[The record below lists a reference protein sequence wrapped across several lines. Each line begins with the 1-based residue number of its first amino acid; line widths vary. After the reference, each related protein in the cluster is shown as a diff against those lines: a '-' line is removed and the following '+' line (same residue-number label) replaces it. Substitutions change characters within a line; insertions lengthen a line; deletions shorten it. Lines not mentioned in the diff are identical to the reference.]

1 MPKSIDEI
9 LKDPQLNEILDRLE
23 TNKKSKKI
31 SNVDPDIKKFIEIVE
46 WVKENGHEPVAAEYG
61 SNERKLYSRLKGI
74 KKRHSDDELA
84 EYDPEHLLIKEAI
97 PEYKTL
103 KDKIDLNK
111 KYDTLDDILNDDFG
125 IFDEL
130 EIDKDLENK
139 LHDTSK
145 LKRKITVSTSNRA
158 RPKKMANFAPY
169 ERMFKK
175 IQADLASGRRKLVR
189 FKNYEIEEDRFYVLR
204 GQLIYID
211 AIGDTFDANNN
222 DRYKKKDARVHIIYE
237 NGTESM
243 PLRNGLAASLYGSS
257 KESNVKGMMVTD
269 RLDSEVEI
277 KNDDIVTGYI
287 YVLKSLSNNS
297 QISSI
302 KNLYKIGFT
311 TGSIEKRI
319 ANAENESTYL
329 YAPVKEVMQFKV
341 INLKAESLETAI
353 HHALA
358 QYQLDVDILGPNG
371 RKIKPKEW
379 FVVDLDTISEIVNE
393 IVAKLQIG

>member
-9 LKDPQLNEILDRLE
+9 LNDPQLNEILDRLE
-23 TNKKSKKI
+23 TSKKSKKVL
-31 SNVDPDIKKFIEIVE
+31 NVDIDIKKFMEIVE

-74 KKRHSDDELA
+74 KKRHSNEELA
-84 EYDPEHLLIKEAI
+84 EYDPEHLLIKEVA

-111 KYDTLDDILNDDFG
+111 KYNTLDDILNDDFG
-125 IFDEL
+125 IFDKL

-158 RPKKMANFAPY
+158 KPKKINNFVPY
-169 ERMFKK
+169 EKMFKE
-175 IQADLASGRRKLVR
+175 IQADLASGRRKQVE
-189 FKNYEIEEDRFYVLR
+189 FNNYNIQEGRFYVLR
-204 GQLIYID
+204 GQLIYIE
-211 AIGDTFDANNN
+211 AIGDKFISNVKD
-222 DRYKKKDARVHIIYE
+222 KSKQQDARVHVIYE

-243 PLRNGLAASLYGSS
+243 PRFNGLAASLYGSKS
-257 KESNVKGMMVTD
+257 RNENKGKMISD
-269 RLDSEVEI
+269 RLDIDLEL
-277 KNDDIVTGYI
+277 KNDDIVAGYI

-311 TGSIEKRI
+311 TGSVEKRI

-329 YAPVKEVMQFKV
+329 YAPVKEVMRFKV
-341 INLKAESLETAI
+341 VNLKAESLETAI

-371 RKIKPKEW
+371 KKIKPKEW
-379 FVVDLDTISEIVNE
+379 FVVDLDTISGIVNE

>member
-1 MPKSIDEI
+1 M
-9 LKDPQLNEILDRLE
+9 
-23 TNKKSKKI
+23 
-31 SNVDPDIKKFIEIVE
+31 
-46 WVKENGHEPVAAEYG
+46 
-61 SNERKLYSRLKGI
+61 
-74 KKRHSDDELA
+74 
-84 EYDPEHLLIKEAI
+84 
-97 PEYKTL
+97 
-103 KDKIDLNK
+103 
-111 KYDTLDDILNDDFG
+111 NDDLG

-130 EIDKDLENK
+130 DIDKDLENK

-297 QISSI
+297 QILSI

>member
-1 MPKSIDEI
+1 
-9 LKDPQLNEILDRLE
+9 
-23 TNKKSKKI
+23 
-31 SNVDPDIKKFIEIVE
+31 
-46 WVKENGHEPVAAEYG
+46 
-61 SNERKLYSRLKGI
+61 
-74 KKRHSDDELA
+74 
-84 EYDPEHLLIKEAI
+84 
-97 PEYKTL
+97 
-103 KDKIDLNK
+103 
-111 KYDTLDDILNDDFG
+111 
-125 IFDEL
+125 
-130 EIDKDLENK
+130 
-139 LHDTSK
+139 
-145 LKRKITVSTSNRA
+145 
-158 RPKKMANFAPY
+158 
-169 ERMFKK
+169 
-175 IQADLASGRRKLVR
+175 
-189 FKNYEIEEDRFYVLR
+189 
-204 GQLIYID
+204 
-211 AIGDTFDANNN
+211 
-222 DRYKKKDARVHIIYE
+222 
-237 NGTESM
+237 
-243 PLRNGLAASLYGSS
+243 
-257 KESNVKGMMVTD
+257 MMVTD

-297 QISSI
+297 QILSI

>member
-9 LKDPQLNEILDRLE
+9 LNDPQLNEILDRLE
-23 TNKKSKKI
+23 TSKKSKKVL
-31 SNVDPDIKKFIEIVE
+31 NVDIDIKKFMEIVE

-74 KKRHSDDELA
+74 KKRHSNEELA
-84 EYDPEHLLIKEAI
+84 EYDPEHLLIKEVA

-111 KYDTLDDILNDDFG
+111 KYNTLDDILNDDFG
-125 IFDEL
+125 IFDKL

-158 RPKKMANFAPY
+158 KPKKMNNFVPY
-169 ERMFKK
+169 EKMFKE
-175 IQADLASGRRKLVR
+175 IQADLASGRRKQVE
-189 FKNYEIEEDRFYVLR
+189 FNNYNIQEGRFYVLR
-204 GQLIYID
+204 GQLIYIE
-211 AIGDTFDANNN
+211 AIGDKFISNVKD
-222 DRYKKKDARVHIIYE
+222 KSKQQDARVHVIYE

-243 PLRNGLAASLYGSS
+243 PRFNGLAASLYGSKS
-257 KESNVKGMMVTD
+257 RNENKGKMISD
-269 RLDSEVEI
+269 RLDIDLEL

-311 TGSIEKRI
+311 TGSVEKRI

-329 YAPVKEVMQFKV
+329 YAPVKEVMRFKV
-341 INLKAESLETAI
+341 VNLKAESLETAI

-371 RKIKPKEW
+371 KKIKPKEW
-379 FVVDLDTISEIVNE
+379 FVVDLDTISGIVNE

>member
-9 LKDPQLNEILDRLE
+9 LDDPQLNEILDRLE

-74 KKRHSDDELA
+74 KKRYSADELA
-84 EYDPEHLLIKEAI
+84 EYDPEHLLIKEVI
-97 PEYKTL
+97 PEYETL
-103 KDKIDLNK
+103 KNKIDLNK
-111 KYDTLDDILNDDFG
+111 KYDTLDDILNDDLG

-130 EIDKDLENK
+130 DIDKDLENK

-222 DRYKKKDARVHIIYE
+222 DRYKKTDARVHIIYE

-257 KESNVKGMMVTD
+257 KKSDIKGMIVTN
-269 RLDSEVEI
+269 RLDSEGKLES
-277 KNDDIVTGYI
+277 DDIVTGYI

-311 TGSIEKRI
+311 TESVEKRI

-329 YAPVKEVMQFKV
+329 YAPVKGVMQFKV

-379 FVVDLDTISEIVNE
+379 FVVDLDTISGIVNE

>member
-1 MPKSIDEI
+1 M
-9 LKDPQLNEILDRLE
+9 
-23 TNKKSKKI
+23 
-31 SNVDPDIKKFIEIVE
+31 
-46 WVKENGHEPVAAEYG
+46 
-61 SNERKLYSRLKGI
+61 
-74 KKRHSDDELA
+74 
-84 EYDPEHLLIKEAI
+84 
-97 PEYKTL
+97 
-103 KDKIDLNK
+103 
-111 KYDTLDDILNDDFG
+111 
-125 IFDEL
+125 
-130 EIDKDLENK
+130 
-139 LHDTSK
+139 
-145 LKRKITVSTSNRA
+145 
-158 RPKKMANFAPY
+158 
-169 ERMFKK
+169 
-175 IQADLASGRRKLVR
+175 
-189 FKNYEIEEDRFYVLR
+189 
-204 GQLIYID
+204 
-211 AIGDTFDANNN
+211 
-222 DRYKKKDARVHIIYE
+222 HIIYE